1 MQAVP
6 LDLCKQAELSS
17 SRAWRAWAGGSAG
30 SHYIAVV
37 YRSLVQVLNDII
49 TVLVRESLTKTVI
62 MSASHFWSQLRLTTA
77 ND

>member
-6 LDLCKQAELSS
+6 LDRCKQAELSS
-17 SRAWRAWAGGSAG
+17 SRAWRAWASGSAG

-37 YRSLVQVLNDII
+37 SRSLVQALNDII
-49 TVLVRESLTKTVI
+49 TVLVRD
-62 MSASHFWSQLRLTTA
+62 SASHFWSQPRLTTA